1 MDTDMKA
8 EWHKRDFKKYKHPP
22 KKDYEL
28 FEELTLPDG
37 GVIAR
42 IEQFKQNPTCFYA
55 TTPDDRS
62 GCLRSHDWARQWC
75 ETKTGNKVN

>member
-1 MDTDMKA
+1 VKA
-8 EWHKRDFKKYKHPP
+8 EWRNRDFAANPHPP
-22 KKDYEL
+22 QRDYLL
-28 FEELTLPDG
+28 FEELTLPEG

-42 IEQFKQNPTCFYA
+42 IEQFAMNDRCFYA

-62 GCLRSHDWARQWC
+62 GCLGSHDWARQWC